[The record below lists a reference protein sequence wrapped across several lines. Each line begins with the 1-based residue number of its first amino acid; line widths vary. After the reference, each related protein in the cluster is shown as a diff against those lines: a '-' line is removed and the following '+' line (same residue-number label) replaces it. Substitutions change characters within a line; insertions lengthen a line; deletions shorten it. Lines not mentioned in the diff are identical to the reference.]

1 MQPINEIFSSIHLNK
16 KFANSNLI
24 EKSFKDWSK
33 KYLSLYTET
42 EYIDKIFE
50 IFRLIETIDIFEI
63 ENANKHTKTIRML
76 KLFDKLQESCEPHE
90 LKIFAIEEL
99 KTSHYH
105 LHPFIYGLMLHF
117 YDIKFSEEIDEKIT
131 YITQWIE
138 EIAYQCDDFHKKN
151 SKKVKSSS

>member
-1 MQPINEIFSSIHLNK
+1 MPTISEIFSFIHLNK
-16 KFANSNLI
+16 KFVNSNLI

-33 KYLSLYTET
+33 KYLSLHTDS

-50 IFRLIETIDIFEI
+50 MFHLIEAIDIFEI
-63 ENANKHTKTIRML
+63 ENANKYTKTIRML
-76 KLFDKLQESCEPHE
+76 KLFDNLQEACESHE

-99 KTSHYH
+99 KTNYYQ

-131 YITQWIE
+131 YITQWLE
-138 EIAYQCDDFHKKN
+138 EIAYQCDDFYKKN
-151 SKKVKSSS
+151 SKKVKSLS